1 MALPFVNFKKNPSFI
16 EQVKALNAGNETVD
30 IEQQTMPVD
39 EKRINEWN
47 HTLRRYKNSRS
58 LVDARIKNNEKF
70 WQMRQ
75 WKGVGNNTTPSTAW
89 LFSCIQSKLAD
100 VMDSYPTANL
110 RPRQKDDVDEAK
122 RLSSIVPVIMAQND
136 FETTY
141 RDVSEYALKNG
152 VGVYHVRWDGT
163 KLGGLGD
170 ITVQKVNVLDIFF
183 EPGISDIQDSTYVFK
198 IELVEKDALRARYP
212 DKAPNIRGKVIEPS
226 KFVNDE
232 RVDYSNKVVV
242 VDVYYKKDMG
252 NGKKVL
258 HFCKYAD
265 NTCLESTENDS
276 QRYPNGLYDHG
287 MYPFVV
293 QSLYHV
299 EDSIYG
305 TGMVDVGADTQIQID
320 LMNAAVVQ
328 NTLMGAKPR
337 FLTTRDASAA
347 EAEFSDWT
355 KTFIT
360 VGSISD
366 TTIRP
371 VDTTPLQGNYLQF
384 IQSKIEELKHVTSNQ
399 DVNNGAAPSG
409 IIAAS
414 AIAALQETSGKDSR
428 FINKKFHGAYG
439 QIVKMII
446 ELIRQFYDIPR
457 WFRIVPDQSE
467 TFVQYDNSRIK
478 GAQADNHV
486 PEFDIEITTEKANPY
501 KKMEVNELALSFFK
515 MGFFN
520 PQMTD
525 QALSCLSLMDFDHKD
540 DVIEMIEKNGTLM
553 QQLMMYQQVALR
565 LAQKYGDIASMQLIA
580 QDMAQHG
587 QAMPNGGGVDVSRVA
602 SPEHNTGEAKHIE
615 DARARA
621 RGSTE
626 AN

>member
-1 MALPFVNFKKNPSFI
+1 MALPFLNFRKNTSLIGQVNEI
-16 EQVKALNAGNETVD
+16 ADNEVAETAS
-30 IEQQTMPVD
+30 TLPVD
-39 EKRINEWN
+39 EKRIQEWN
-47 HTLRRYKNSRS
+47 RALRVYKNSRS
-58 LVDARIKNNEKF
+58 VVDARIKNNEKF

-75 WKGVGNNTTPSTAW
+75 WKGVGRNNTPSTAW

-100 VMDSYPTANL
+100 VMDSYPTANI
-110 RPRQKDDVDEAK
+110 RPRQKDDVEEAK
-122 RLSSIVPVIMAQND
+122 RLSSIVPVILAQNGY
-136 FETTY
+136 ENTY
-141 RDVSEYALKNG
+141 RDVSEYTLKNG
-152 VGVYHVRWDGT
+152 LGIYHVRWDGV

-170 ITVQKVNVLDIFF
+170 ISVQKVNVLDIFF
-183 EPGISDIQDSTYVFK
+183 EPGITDVQDSTYVFK
-198 IELVEKDALRARYP
+198 IELVEKDVLRARYP
-212 DKAPNIRGKVIEPS
+212 TLASSIRGKVIDPA

-232 RVDYSNKVVV
+232 HIDYSTKVVV
-242 VDVYYKKDMG
+242 IDVYYKKDLG

-265 NTCLESTENDS
+265 TTCLESTENDPA
-276 QRYPNGLYDHG
+276 RYPNGLYDHG

-320 LMNAAVVQ
+320 LMNAAIVE

-337 FLTTRDASAA
+337 FLTTRDTGSA
-347 EAEFSDWT
+347 EEEFADWT
-355 KTFIT
+355 KTFVH

-366 TTIRP
+366 NTIKP
-371 VDTTPLQGNYLQF
+371 VEHTSLQGNYLQF
-384 IQSKIEELKHVTSNQ
+384 VQSKIEELKHVTSNQ

-409 IIAAS
+409 ITAAS

-428 FINKKFHGAYG
+428 FINKKFHLAHG
-439 QIVKMII
+439 QVVKMII

-467 TFVQYDNSRIK
+467 SFVQYDASHLR
-478 GAQADNHV
+478 ATPDSMRV

-501 KKMEVNELALSFFK
+501 KKMEINELALSFFK

-525 QALSCLSLMDFDHKD
+525 QALSCLKMMDFDHKD
-540 DVIEMIEKNGTLM
+540 TVMEMIEQNGTLL
-553 QQLMMYQQVALR
+553 QQLMMYQQVALG
-565 LAQKYGDIASMQLIA
+565 LAQKYGDTASMQMIA
-580 QDMAQHG
+580 QQMAQSG
-587 QAMPNGGGVDVSRVA
+587 QAMPNASGVDVSRVA
-602 SPEHNTGEAKHIE
+602 SPEKNTGEAKHVE

>member
-1 MALPFVNFKKNPSFI
+1 MPFLNFRKNPPMQGVLPDDVGGEEI
-16 EQVKALNAGNETVD
+16 ITPQL
-30 IEQQTMPVD
+30 PVD
-39 EKRINEWN
+39 EKRMQQWN
-47 HTLRRYKNSRS
+47 TALRYYKNARS
-58 LVDARIKNNEKF
+58 LVEGRIKNNEVF

-75 WKGVGNNTTPSTAW
+75 WKGMGAKRTPSTAW

-110 RPRQKDDVDEAK
+110 RPRQKDDVEEAK
-122 RLSSIVPVIMAQND
+122 RLSSIVPVIMAQNK

-141 RDVSEYALKNG
+141 RDVSEYTLKNG
-152 VGVYHVRWDGT
+152 IGIYHTRWDGK

-170 ITVQKVNVLDIFF
+170 ISVEKVNVLDIFF
-183 EPGISDIQDSTYVFK
+183 EPGITDIQDSTYVFK
-198 IELVEKDALRARYP
+198 IELVDKDALRQRYP
-212 DKAPNIRGKVIEPS
+212 DLAPAIRGKVIDVA
-226 KFVNDE
+226 KFINDE
-232 RVDYSNKVVV
+232 RVNTQDKILVIN
-242 VDVYYKKDMG
+242 VYYKIEV
-252 NGKKVL
+252 NGRKVL
-258 HFCKYAD
+258 HFAKYAD
-265 NTCLESTENDS
+265 TTCLESTENNP

-305 TGMVDVGADTQIQID
+305 TGMVDVGADAQIQID
-320 LMNAAVVQ
+320 LMNEAVVQ

-337 FLTTRDASAA
+337 FLTTRDSQES

-355 KTFIT
+355 KTFVH

-366 TTIRP
+366 TTIKP
-371 VDTTPLQGNYLQF
+371 ITTTPLQGNYLQF
-384 IQSKIEELKHVTSNQ
+384 LQLKTDELKYVTSNQ

-409 IIAAS
+409 ITAAS

-428 FINKKFHGAYG
+428 FINKKFHESYA
-439 QIVKMII
+439 QVIKQVI

-467 TFVQYDNSRIK
+467 TFIEYDASHLRA
-478 GAQADNHV
+478 GMDNRV

-501 KKMEVNELALSFFK
+501 KKMEINELALSFFK

-520 PQMTD
+520 VQMAD
-525 QALSCLSLMDFDHKD
+525 QALSCLKMMDFDHKD
-540 DVIEMIEKNGTLM
+540 DVIEMIEENGTLM
-553 QQLMMYQQVALR
+553 QKLMMYQQVAMG
-565 LAQKYGDIASMQLIA
+565 LAKKYGDRAAMQILA
-580 QDMAQHG
+580 QEMAGGGMGGAQ
-587 QAMPNGGGVDVSRVA
+587 PIPSSGGVDVSRVA
-602 SPEHNTGEAKHIE
+602 SPDMNTGEAKHIE